1 MSPFA
6 PVVLDQR
13 QCARELA
20 ALRRLLDPPG
30 RTLGERAEILDFF
43 RARPQLTGLL
53 GASGTGVV
61 AVDRIA
67 YELDLFGLFRADAV
81 IGDSA
86 KRAYC
91 LIEFEDA
98 APDSIFVRGAR
109 RTSAWSRRFDRG
121 FDQIVDWFW
130 ALDDLRRT
138 DRLADLFEA
147 REITASAILVAGRD
161 AFLDA
166 TERRRLAWRQEWV
179 QVHGKRV
186 GCYTYDEVAR
196 DVALRLRVL
205 PKAEGLEAGGVG

>member
-6 PVVLDQR
+6 PIALDQR
-13 QCARELA
+13 RCADELA
-20 ALRRLLDPPG
+20 DLQRLLAPPD
-30 RTLGERAEILDFF
+30 RALGERADILDFF
-43 RARPQLTGLL
+43 RARPQLTALL

-61 AVDRIA
+61 AVDRVA
-67 YELDLFGLFRADAV
+67 YEFDLFGLFRADAV

-98 APDSIFVRGAR
+98 APDSIFARGAR
-109 RTSAWSRRFDRG
+109 RTSEWSRRFGRG

-138 DRLADLFEA
+138 DRLADLFGA

-161 AFLDA
+161 AFLDDA
-166 TERRRLAWRQEWV
+166 ERRRLAWRQEWV

-186 GCYTYDEVAR
+186 GCYTFDEVAR

-205 PKAEGLEAGGVG
+205 PQAGGLEAGGAG